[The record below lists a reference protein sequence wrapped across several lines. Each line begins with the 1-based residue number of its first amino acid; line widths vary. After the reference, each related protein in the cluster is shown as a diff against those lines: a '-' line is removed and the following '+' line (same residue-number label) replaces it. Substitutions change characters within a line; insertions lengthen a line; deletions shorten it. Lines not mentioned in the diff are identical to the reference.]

1 MGLCADL
8 IPKIKDNNPLR
19 NPITTTVDQDFVDCH
34 LFYLAGGRGLRM
46 DNLDDAVVK
55 LLGFRDLDR
64 TCLFGNA

>member
-1 MGLCADL
+1 
-8 IPKIKDNNPLR
+8 
-19 NPITTTVDQDFVDCH
+19 
-34 LFYLAGGRGLRM
+34 LAGGRGLRM